1 MARRAILIDE
11 KIERQKEI
19 VEKTKKKYDEAVNEL
34 ERLIASR
41 DDIYKE
47 EILKAYEKSGRSYK
61 EVISFLKSKPSK

>member
-1 MARRAILIDE
+1 MARRVIPIDE

-34 ERLIASR
+34 ERLIVSR
-41 DDIYKE
+41 DDIYKD
-47 EILKAYEKSGRSYK
+47 EILKAYEKSGRTYK

>member
-1 MARRAILIDE
+1 MARRVIPIDE

-41 DDIYKE
+41 DDIYKD

>member
-1 MARRAILIDE
+1 MARRAIPIDE

-19 VEKTKKKYDEAVNEL
+19 VEKPQKKYDEAVNEL

>member
-1 MARRAILIDE
+1 MARRVIPIDE

-41 DDIYKE
+41 DDIYKD
-47 EILKAYEKSGRSYK
+47 EILKAYEKSGRTYK